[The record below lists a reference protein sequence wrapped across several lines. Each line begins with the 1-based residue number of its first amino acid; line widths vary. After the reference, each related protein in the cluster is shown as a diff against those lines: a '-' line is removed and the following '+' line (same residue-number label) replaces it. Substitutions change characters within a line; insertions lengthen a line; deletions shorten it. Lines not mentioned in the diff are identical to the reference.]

1 MFKQIKNLAGDE
13 FFLISSLII
22 FMVFFL
28 LVSIYLIKMNK
39 NHISFMRNLPIAEN
53 QTEENEED

>member
-1 MFKQIKNLAGDE
+1 MFKQIKDLAGDE
-13 FFLISSLII
+13 FFLISSLLI

-39 NHISFMRNLPIAEN
+39 EHISLMRNLPIEDH
-53 QTEENEED
+53 QTQENEED